1 MSLNFTILSVG
12 KITICS
18 YYDPWQKH
26 QKDVKKGNIE
36 SDDLPLPYDYDLWKG
51 VADTTVSFYRT
62 KEGIVG
68 NTLGNVEESQG
79 SDIFSTNSDEW
90 SDDSEFEKLL

>member
-1 MSLNFTILSVG
+1 M
-12 KITICS
+12 
-18 YYDPWQKH
+18 
-26 QKDVKKGNIE
+26 E
-36 SDDLPLPYDYDLWKG
+36 SDDFPLPYDYDLWKG

-62 KEGIVG
+62 KGGIIG
-68 NTLGNVEESQG
+68 NTLGNVEESQD